1 MARSVPIW
9 KILRF
14 AKVSL
19 YLERFVPR
27 HATAHIHNVIWH
39 LNEQNDKNDIS
50 DFWSDKS
57 AYWIVLFFYI
67 LVNVLCNSFFYS
79 WCHFNFHFK
88 KTMVSKIIMYSTNVV
103 FYWHNC

>member
-27 HATAHIHNVIWH
+27 HATAHIHNVGIH
-39 LNEQNDKNDIS
+39 
-50 DFWSDKS
+50 
-57 AYWIVLFFYI
+57 
-67 LVNVLCNSFFYS
+67 C
-79 WCHFNFHFK
+79 
-88 KTMVSKIIMYSTNVV
+88 KTN
-103 FYWHNC
+103 

>member
-27 HATAHIHNVIWH
+27 HATAHIHNVSGKFDDPPFR
-39 LNEQNDKNDIS
+39 LGQR
-50 DFWSDKS
+50 
-57 AYWIVLFFYI
+57 L
-67 LVNVLCNSFFYS
+67 
-79 WCHFNFHFK
+79 
-88 KTMVSKIIMYSTNVV
+88 
-103 FYWHNC
+103 

>member
-27 HATAHIHNVIWH
+27 HATAHIHNVLCKLNPSAQTAH
-39 LNEQNDKNDIS
+39 L
-50 DFWSDKS
+50 
-57 AYWIVLFFYI
+57 VLA
-67 LVNVLCNSFFYS
+67 N
-79 WCHFNFHFK
+79 
-88 KTMVSKIIMYSTNVV
+88 T
-103 FYWHNC
+103 

>member
-27 HATAHIHNVIWH
+27 HATAHIHNVMRQCKKRKDRD
-39 LNEQNDKNDIS
+39 LFTE
-50 DFWSDKS
+50 KS
-57 AYWIVLFFYI
+57 LTNCPFFRHRQT
-67 LVNVLCNSFFYS
+67 VRV
-79 WCHFNFHFK
+79 
-88 KTMVSKIIMYSTNVV
+88 
-103 FYWHNC
+103 

>member
-27 HATAHIHNVIWH
+27 HATAHIHNV
-39 LNEQNDKNDIS
+39 
-50 DFWSDKS
+50 
-57 AYWIVLFFYI
+57 
-67 LVNVLCNSFFYS
+67 
-79 WCHFNFHFK
+79 
-88 KTMVSKIIMYSTNVV
+88 STNIRNEKNLYSINSNFSV
-103 FYWHNC
+103 FLHK

>member
-27 HATAHIHNVIWH
+27 HATAHIHNVGRHYRETVWTIKYFS
-39 LNEQNDKNDIS
+39 KNN
-50 DFWSDKS
+50 
-57 AYWIVLFFYI
+57 YLE
-67 LVNVLCNSFFYS
+67 
-79 WCHFNFHFK
+79 H
-88 KTMVSKIIMYSTNVV
+88 
-103 FYWHNC
+103 

>member
-27 HATAHIHNVIWH
+27 HATAHIHNVIGNAWTTSQH
-39 LNEQNDKNDIS
+39 QTDRQEIDNE
-50 DFWSDKS
+50 
-57 AYWIVLFFYI
+57 
-67 LVNVLCNSFFYS
+67 NSLKR
-79 WCHFNFHFK
+79 HFMTIHFK
-88 KTMVSKIIMYSTNVV
+88 ETIKPINLKE
-103 FYWHNC
+103 C

>member
-27 HATAHIHNVIWH
+27 HATAHIHNVSHNIKPT
-39 LNEQNDKNDIS
+39 NG
-50 DFWSDKS
+50 
-57 AYWIVLFFYI
+57 LF
-67 LVNVLCNSFFYS
+67 NN
-79 WCHFNFHFK
+79 
-88 KTMVSKIIMYSTNVV
+88 
-103 FYWHNC
+103 HNCNRLNYSRI

>member
-27 HATAHIHNVIWH
+27 HATAHIHNVARH
-39 LNEQNDKNDIS
+39 LKQIL
-50 DFWSDKS
+50 
-57 AYWIVLFFYI
+57 LFLKIYPI
-67 LVNVLCNSFFYS
+67 KRKSFF
-79 WCHFNFHFK
+79 FVRNFYKHENTVFGCGI
-88 KTMVSKIIMYSTNVV
+88 SKRKAKAVV
-103 FYWHNC
+103 FLQTF

>member
-27 HATAHIHNVIWH
+27 HATAHIHNVSCYTGKTVTQKKLYICRH
-39 LNEQNDKNDIS
+39 KNLS
-50 DFWSDKS
+50 KTE
-57 AYWIVLFFYI
+57 
-67 LVNVLCNSFFYS
+67 C
-79 WCHFNFHFK
+79 K
-88 KTMVSKIIMYSTNVV
+88 K
-103 FYWHNC
+103 

>member
-27 HATAHIHNVIWH
+27 HATAHIHNVVRHTIKTA
-39 LNEQNDKNDIS
+39 KNNTS
-50 DFWSDKS
+50 LK
-57 AYWIVLFFYI
+57 Y
-67 LVNVLCNSFFYS
+67 
-79 WCHFNFHFK
+79 K
-88 KTMVSKIIMYSTNVV
+88 KKL
-103 FYWHNC
+103 

>member
-27 HATAHIHNVIWH
+27 HATAHIHNVTGNITNDRPKIKSRTFADTKN
-39 LNEQNDKNDIS
+39 LN
-50 DFWSDKS
+50 
-57 AYWIVLFFYI
+57 
-67 LVNVLCNSFFYS
+67 NSK
-79 WCHFNFHFK
+79 C
-88 KTMVSKIIMYSTNVV
+88 KI
-103 FYWHNC
+103 

>member
-27 HATAHIHNVIWH
+27 HATAHIHNVTRNRLAHFRIIIS
-39 LNEQNDKNDIS
+39 LFLTLLFLVFIRKNSVEILGL
-50 DFWSDKS
+50 KS
-57 AYWIVLFFYI
+57 
-67 LVNVLCNSFFYS
+67 S
-79 WCHFNFHFK
+79 
-88 KTMVSKIIMYSTNVV
+88 
-103 FYWHNC
+103 

>member
-27 HATAHIHNVIWH
+27 HATAHIHNVATH
-39 LNEQNDKNDIS
+39 LKKRNAEIQNLNNNN
-50 DFWSDKS
+50 F
-57 AYWIVLFFYI
+57 
-67 LVNVLCNSFFYS
+67 NSCRKYR
-79 WCHFNFHFK
+79 
-88 KTMVSKIIMYSTNVV
+88 
-103 FYWHNC
+103 

>member
-27 HATAHIHNVIWH
+27 HATAHIHNVVGNTYRTH
-39 LNEQNDKNDIS
+39 EKNCT
-50 DFWSDKS
+50 FAETKNK
-57 AYWIVLFFYI
+57 V
-67 LVNVLCNSFFYS
+67 
-79 WCHFNFHFK
+79 
-88 KTMVSKIIMYSTNVV
+88 KIK
-103 FYWHNC
+103 CEK

>member
-27 HATAHIHNVIWH
+27 HATAHIHNVRCNT
-39 LNEQNDKNDIS
+39 NETPYITTTDKKNE
-50 DFWSDKS
+50 
-57 AYWIVLFFYI
+57 
-67 LVNVLCNSFFYS
+67 
-79 WCHFNFHFK
+79 
-88 KTMVSKIIMYSTNVV
+88 
-103 FYWHNC
+103 

>member
-27 HATAHIHNVIWH
+27 HATAHIHNVSSK
-39 LNEQNDKNDIS
+39 LKRRT
-50 DFWSDKS
+50 
-57 AYWIVLFFYI
+57 AY
-67 LVNVLCNSFFYS
+67 YS
-79 WCHFNFHFK
+79 RLEK
-88 KTMVSKIIMYSTNVV
+88 
-103 FYWHNC
+103 

>member
-27 HATAHIHNVIWH
+27 HATAHIHNVGGNLKKQLTTKNIQ
-39 LNEQNDKNDIS
+39 ENDTVTND
-50 DFWSDKS
+50 
-57 AYWIVLFFYI
+57 
-67 LVNVLCNSFFYS
+67 
-79 WCHFNFHFK
+79 
-88 KTMVSKIIMYSTNVV
+88 
-103 FYWHNC
+103 

>member
-27 HATAHIHNVIWH
+27 HATAHIHNVVRNLTKTKL
-39 LNEQNDKNDIS
+39 LNE
-50 DFWSDKS
+50 FTRYKS
-57 AYWIVLFFYI
+57 
-67 LVNVLCNSFFYS
+67 YS
-79 WCHFNFHFK
+79 SHK
-88 KTMVSKIIMYSTNVV
+88 R
-103 FYWHNC
+103 

>member
-27 HATAHIHNVIWH
+27 HATAHIHNVVRQLKRQDPDNGNTTLI
-39 LNEQNDKNDIS
+39 
-50 DFWSDKS
+50 
-57 AYWIVLFFYI
+57 
-67 LVNVLCNSFFYS
+67 
-79 WCHFNFHFK
+79 
-88 KTMVSKIIMYSTNVV
+88 
-103 FYWHNC
+103 

>member
-27 HATAHIHNVIWH
+27 HATAHIHNVGGHSKTKTKTNNFNRFVETSI
-39 LNEQNDKNDIS
+39 KNG
-50 DFWSDKS
+50 
-57 AYWIVLFFYI
+57 
-67 LVNVLCNSFFYS
+67 
-79 WCHFNFHFK
+79 
-88 KTMVSKIIMYSTNVV
+88 
-103 FYWHNC
+103 

>member
-27 HATAHIHNVIWH
+27 HATAHMCA
-39 LNEQNDKNDIS
+39 ESNDWLK
-50 DFWSDKS
+50 
-57 AYWIVLFFYI
+57 IVTQLFTRWWNRPTG
-67 LVNVLCNSFFYS
+67 VVLQGRASNHHKVL
-79 WCHFNFHFK
+79 W
-88 KTMVSKIIMYSTNVV
+88 
-103 FYWHNC
+103 

>member
-27 HATAHIHNVIWH
+27 HATAHIQKRCTPYYEHP
-39 LNEQNDKNDIS
+39 
-50 DFWSDKS
+50 
-57 AYWIVLFFYI
+57 A
-67 LVNVLCNSFFYS
+67 
-79 WCHFNFHFK
+79 
-88 KTMVSKIIMYSTNVV
+88 
-103 FYWHNC
+103 

>member
-27 HATAHIHNVIWH
+27 HATAHIHNVSGKATE
-39 LNEQNDKNDIS
+39 NPQNS
-50 DFWSDKS
+50 R
-57 AYWIVLFFYI
+57 
-67 LVNVLCNSFFYS
+67 
-79 WCHFNFHFK
+79 
-88 KTMVSKIIMYSTNVV
+88 T
-103 FYWHNC
+103 

>member
-27 HATAHIHNVIWH
+27 HATAHIHNVVCNNPC
-39 LNEQNDKNDIS
+39 LLGYLKNQ
-50 DFWSDKS
+50 
-57 AYWIVLFFYI
+57 
-67 LVNVLCNSFFYS
+67 
-79 WCHFNFHFK
+79 
-88 KTMVSKIIMYSTNVV
+88 
-103 FYWHNC
+103 

>member
-27 HATAHIHNVIWH
+27 HATAHIHNV
-39 LNEQNDKNDIS
+39 S
-50 DFWSDKS
+50 R
-57 AYWIVLFFYI
+57 
-67 LVNVLCNSFFYS
+67 NSIQTY
-79 WCHFNFHFK
+79 NQ
-88 KTMVSKIIMYSTNVV
+88 
-103 FYWHNC
+103 

>member
-27 HATAHIHNVIWH
+27 HATAHIHNVTGNITT
-39 LNEQNDKNDIS
+39 NRAKR
-50 DFWSDKS
+50 K
-57 AYWIVLFFYI
+57 IVYLQ
-67 LVNVLCNSFFYS
+67 
-79 WCHFNFHFK
+79 
-88 KTMVSKIIMYSTNVV
+88 T
-103 FYWHNC
+103 